1 MTFGYLFHA
10 WLCNVVTGWLSTL
23 KFSNTDDKKQENQ
36 EDLDPALKSTQEFA
50 KITGKRA
57 KKTELF
63 IQSLDDFNELGMK
76 LTVLSIVD
84 EPLRFL
90 TFYFLSCNDMAHERP
105 TLIELANDQRSPLTA
120 CTQYLST
127 LLFAEQGRTLLIW
140 KKQNFASV
148 EQWENCKPEQ
158 VRSFR
163 RLVLLTIAW
172 IHRRHSDHFLQFPFS
187 LCLLADDDEMVSNR
201 SQQDLL
207 REWDSC
213 FACCVRPGMARTLKK
228 RGINSQDL
236 ESKRCLIN
244 YLFKV
249 FFTKQSTCNC
259 TILLTNCN

>member
-1 MTFGYLFHA
+1 
-10 WLCNVVTGWLSTL
+10 
-23 KFSNTDDKKQENQ
+23 
-36 EDLDPALKSTQEFA
+36 
-50 KITGKRA
+50 
-57 KKTELF
+57 
-63 IQSLDDFNELGMK
+63 MK

-90 TFYFLSCNDMAHERP
+90 TFYFLSCNDMAHTRP

-148 EQWENCKPEQ
+148 EQWEYCKPGQ

-163 RLVLLTIAW
+163 RLVLLTLASIQ
-172 IHRRHSDHFLQFPFS
+172 RRHCDHFTQFPFS
-187 LCLLADDDEMVSNR
+187 LCLLADEMASNR

-244 YLFKV
+244 
-249 FFTKQSTCNC
+249 
-259 TILLTNCN
+259 I